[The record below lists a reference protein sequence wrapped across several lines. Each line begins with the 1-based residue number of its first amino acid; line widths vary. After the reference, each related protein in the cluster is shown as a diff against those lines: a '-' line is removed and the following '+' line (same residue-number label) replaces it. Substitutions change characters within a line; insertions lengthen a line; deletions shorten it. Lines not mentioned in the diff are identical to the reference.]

1 MFTLTLTTFVASKN
15 GSLDNVVV
23 ETVPFDNVVVDNGS
37 FKNVFIENVSFTNV
51 ENGSFKKVLGNL
63 KLGKW
68 NRRVRSQI
76 IPTFCWQGTHL
87 NFIQIKRLN
96 EFIKVTNSVEY
107 RDYLGTINF
116 LPLIKLIQFILSKMY

>member
-1 MFTLTLTTFVASKN
+1 MFTLTLTTFIASKNVSLDIVVVETESFDIVVIEN
-15 GSLDNVVV
+15 GSLDTVVV
-23 ETVPFDNVVVDNGS
+23 ENGS
-37 FKNVFIENVSFTNV
+37 FKNVFVKNVSLTNV

-96 EFIKVTNSVEY
+96 ESIKVTNRKITLNIEIIWE
-107 RDYLGTINF
+107 R
-116 LPLIKLIQFILSKMY
+116 

>member
-1 MFTLTLTTFVASKN
+1 V
-15 GSLDNVVV
+15 SL
-23 ETVPFDNVVVDNGS
+23 
-37 FKNVFIENVSFTNV
+37 TNV

-96 EFIKVTNSVEY
+96 ESIKVTNRKITLNIEIFWK
-107 RDYLGTINF
+107 RLMFI
-116 LPLIKLIQFILSKMY
+116 LLIKRSFIELILPNIFNSTVWFCGALNYFNDA